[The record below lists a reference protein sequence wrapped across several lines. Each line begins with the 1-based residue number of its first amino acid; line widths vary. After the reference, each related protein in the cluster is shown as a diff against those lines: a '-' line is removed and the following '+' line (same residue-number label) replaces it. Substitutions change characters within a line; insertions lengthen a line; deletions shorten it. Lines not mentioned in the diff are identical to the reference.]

1 MQILK
6 TSWADETA
14 VIGTLRAPLVLI
26 TNYIVDK
33 KQINFEDIEKFYELH
48 QQLSMDDLARYSM
61 MISQILFQ
69 YYFYHHHH
77 PTYQTTDDPHPI
89 LSSQSGWKGGQEPW
103 QAGRGT
109 IKILLSRKIGCSELK

>member
-14 VIGTLRAPLVLI
+14 VIGSLRAPLVLI

-61 MISQILFQ
+61 MISQIVFQ
-69 YYFYHHHH
+69 SSPSSHLSDDGW
-77 PTYQTTDDPHPI
+77 PTPD
-89 LSSQSGWKGGQEPW
+89 SV
-103 QAGRGT
+103 
-109 IKILLSRKIGCSELK
+109 